1 MENILEGFEQTES
14 RGGVKDLSGD
24 TCRKTIVQTHE
35 SVRLEHL
42 GDGKGLTTCT
52 GQVGSDS
59 GRVEGMDDGPSHA
72 AAKTGRGKDDG
83 FA

>member
-1 MENILEGFEQTES
+1 MLQFITKIFEDGS
-14 RGGVKDLSGD
+14 VIGD
-24 TCRKTIVQTHE
+24 EMHSMSAVTLIMAI
-35 SVRLEHL
+35 LEHL